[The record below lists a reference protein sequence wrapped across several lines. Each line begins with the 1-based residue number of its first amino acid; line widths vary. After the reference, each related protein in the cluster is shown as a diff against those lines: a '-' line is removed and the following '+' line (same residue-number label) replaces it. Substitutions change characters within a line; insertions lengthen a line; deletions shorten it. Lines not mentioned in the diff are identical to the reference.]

1 MPLDNPFF
9 HRGPIR
15 DHRFFWNRAEE
26 VTQAR
31 TLLAQGQSVSIVG
44 PRRIGKSSLLLYLG
58 DETSRQT
65 ADLHWVYFNC
75 EGWSTVTPETLYAL
89 LLEAMVGSGATR
101 PEVAPSWPVQIGYRD
116 FRQAVMQAA
125 LAQGIVV
132 FLLDEFES
140 LSANA
145 QLGAAFFS
153 SLRALATTGR
163 VVFVTATTQSLGW
176 LTFAEPSALSSPFF
190 NIFAQINL
198 FPFRVD
204 AAAAMLR
211 HFSAAAG
218 LPFAQASVDLILE
231 LAGPHPFFLQ
241 MAAYLAFDQMDR
253 EGGQLARPTQAQIR
267 TDFLAQAEPHWH
279 YLWHELQ
286 PVAQKQIALTADL
299 SRLSPE
305 VLRRLHTLSLVLQT
319 ETGWRFLSPAV
330 EGFVAR
336 QPIDGLL
343 RTPPL
348 TIDTARHR
356 VFVNGQEI
364 DVSSLEYDLILLL
377 SQHAEDVLSQRDIQ
391 AQLWPEDAGNVD
403 NQERLKSVIR
413 TLRRKLG
420 DHADLIQNVR
430 NFGYTLGDV
439 GAE

>member
-15 DHRFFWNRAEE
+15 DRRFFWNRAEE

-44 PRRIGKSSLLLYLG
+44 PRRIGKSSLLLHLSG
-58 DETSRQT
+58 ETSGPT
-65 ADLHWVYFNC
+65 ADLSWVYFNC
-75 EGWSTVTPETLYAL
+75 EGWSTATPETLYAL
-89 LLEAMVGSGATR
+89 LLEAMAGSGATR
-101 PEVAPSWPVQIGYRD
+101 PDVAPSWPVQIGYRD
-116 FRQAVMQAA
+116 FRQAVMQVA
-125 LAQGIVV
+125 LAQGTVV

-153 SLRALATTGR
+153 SLRALATTGQ

-211 HFSAAAG
+211 HFAAASG
-218 LPFAQASVDLILE
+218 APFADASVDLILE
-231 LAGPHPFFLQ
+231 LAGPHPFFAQ

-253 EGGQLARPTQAQIR
+253 ERGQPTRSAQIR

-286 PVAQKQIALTADL
+286 PVEQKQIALTSDL
-299 SRLSPE
+299 SRLAPE
-305 VLRRLHTLSLVLQT
+305 ILRRLHELSLVFQS
-319 ETGWRFLSPAV
+319 ETGWRFLSPAL

-343 RTPPL
+343 RTPTL

-364 DVSSLEYDLILLL
+364 DVSSLEYNLILLL
-377 SQHAEDVLSQRDIQ
+377 SQRAEDVLSQRDIQ
-391 AQLWPEDAGNVD
+391 AQLWPEEASSID

-439 GAE
+439 GIE